1 MDTLATAAGAL
12 PPNTLGTNALIFMAI
27 AWTAVLGLMLW
38 AFRKLMSTPETEK
51 LPPAGS
57 IP

>member
-1 MDTLATAAGAL
+1 MDTTALAAL
-12 PPNTLGTNALIFMAI
+12 PPNTLGLNAFLFMAG
-27 AWTAVLGLMLW
+27 AWIFVLGLMLW
-38 AFRKLMSTPETEK
+38 SFLKLMSTPENEK